1 MANENTSLDKQQ
13 TAVAETVD
21 ERPTVAPAVDIYEN
35 ADEYLIVADVP
46 TATSDHVRLNLDED
60 QLTLRARRTDEYDY
74 KRSFYLP
81 DGVDFEQTAA
91 DLKDG
96 VLTVHLPK
104 AAAIKPRR
112 IAVKQL

>member
-1 MANENTSLDKQQ
+1 MAKNTSLETKQS
-13 TAVAETVD
+13 AVAETVD

-35 ADEYLIVADVP
+35 VDEYLIVADVP
-46 TATSDHVRLNLDED
+46 NVTTDHVRLNLDED
-60 QLTLRARRTDEYDY
+60 QLTLRAQRDDELAY

-81 DGVDFEQTAA
+81 DGVDFDKTSA

-104 AAAIKPRR
+104 SAAIKPRR
-112 IAVKQL
+112 IAVEQR